1 MKILIFGN
9 GYLGRRCASV
19 WKDEAVITNTF
30 VKTVEDALREIQ
42 THKPDAVL
50 NAAGI
55 VGKPNVDWCDDNQ
68 MVTIQ
73 GNTVLPIILAQACA
87 KKNVY
92 LLHMGTGCI
101 FYGESPHEDNE
112 WRENDFANPEPA
124 YTRSKYA
131 ADLVLSKLPNVGIA
145 RLRMPIDWIPSDA
158 NLINK
163 LASFNKVI
171 DVENSVTFVEDM
183 IDVFYQLMEKRACGI
198 FHVTNPGTV
207 KHRDLLA
214 LYKALVDPCHT
225 CEWISPAEL
234 TESGLVKKTRSNNIL
249 SSNRLVDHG
258 IKMRS
263 SQEALADTMR
273 KFAVAKKFV

>member
-19 WKDEAVITNTF
+19 WGDEAVVTKAFVNTVDDA
-30 VKTVEDALREIQ
+30 VKEIQ
-42 THKPDAVL
+42 IHKPNVVL

-68 MVTIQ
+68 MQTIQ
-73 GNTVLPIILAQACA
+73 GNTVLPIILAEACA
-87 KKNVY
+87 KKDVY

-101 FYGESPHEDNE
+101 YYGESEHEDNH
-112 WRENDFANPEPA
+112 WREDDFANPEPA

-163 LASFNKVI
+163 LASFDKVI
-171 DVENSVTFVEDM
+171 DVENSVTIVEDM
-183 IDVFYQLMEKRACGI
+183 IDVFYQLMQKRAQGI
-198 FHVTNPGTV
+198 FHVTNPGTM

-214 LYKALVDPCHT
+214 LYKALVDPTHSN
-225 CEWISPAEL
+225 EWITKEEL
-234 TESGLVKKTRSNNIL
+234 TAQGLAKKTRSNNFL
-249 SSNRLVDHG
+249 SSDRLVEHN
-258 IKMRS
+258 IHMRPIE
-263 SQEALADTMR
+263 EALSDTVR
-273 KFAVAKKFV
+273 KYAAAKKFV